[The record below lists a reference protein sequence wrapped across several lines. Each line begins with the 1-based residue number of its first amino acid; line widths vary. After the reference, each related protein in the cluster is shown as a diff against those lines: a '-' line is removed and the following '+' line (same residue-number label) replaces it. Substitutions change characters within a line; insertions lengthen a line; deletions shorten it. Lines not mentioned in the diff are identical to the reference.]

1 MWEDEVLG
9 SSSRHTGGGMKTDLR
24 TKLAEF
30 DESVGA
36 TFDLISAVFANPDMD
51 SEVTVRP

>member
-1 MWEDEVLG
+1 
-9 SSSRHTGGGMKTDLR
+9 MKTDLR